1 MYICVFFLMIRRP
14 PRSTRTDT
22 LFPYTTLFRS
32 ALLAE
37 FGARGGIV
45 NRVAQAAERVDQPAL
60 LRLCAA
66 PHAAA
71 GDFVDLL
78 HGAVARL
85 GDAAGEVAVA
95 LLDHRLD
102 HLPHF
107 GGQRPGD
114 VERAGEARGADAVG
128 VHADLLQRARDGR
141 DHAEDADRAGDRRR
155 VGVDAVGVHADPVA
169 RSEEHTSELQ
179 SLMRI
184 SYAVFCLK

>member
-1 MYICVFFLMIRRP
+1 MLELAHAICAF
-14 PRSTRTDT
+14 
-22 LFPYTTLFRS
+22 
-32 ALLAE
+32 LAE

-60 LRLCAA
+60 LRLRAA

-78 HGAVARL
+78 HRAVARL

-114 VERAGEARGADAVG
+114 VERA
-128 VHADLLQRARDGR
+128 
-141 DHAEDADRAGDRRR
+141 
-155 VGVDAVGVHADPVA
+155 

-179 SLMRI
+179 SLMRT